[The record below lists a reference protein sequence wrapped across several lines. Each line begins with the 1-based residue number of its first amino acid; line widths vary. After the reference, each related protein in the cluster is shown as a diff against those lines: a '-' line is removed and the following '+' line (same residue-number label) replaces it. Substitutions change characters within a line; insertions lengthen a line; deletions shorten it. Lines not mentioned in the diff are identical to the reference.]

1 MLDFIM
7 SCLCYGSLGAVVIII
22 VYSAL
27 TVSSDID
34 DEEGADYE

>member
-7 SCLCYGSLGAVVIII
+7 SCLCYGSLGAMVIII

-27 TVSSDID
+27 TVSSNLD
-34 DEEGADYE
+34 DQEEAENE